1 MSKFLSRICRCL
13 KPWKPVF
20 HLMYIITIS
29 YYLSKKPSTVY
40 NIKKVERF
48 LSDIRHVLL
57 WTTIP
62 GLNEEGQGIFIKHG
76 CSFIN
81 CYITTNRSLFGN
93 LGYFDAVLFDVADV
107 SAGASD
113 LPDVRSWT
121 QKYIFVANESSDN
134 YPVCDPIYDEFFNW
148 TWTYKSESTIGFRY
162 ITILNANDELL
173 DRRFLWIPPEKM
185 KPIDLHLKS
194 QLSSKSKAAAIF
206 LDKCKSRSKREDY
219 IRNLQKYLS
228 KYNLV
233 IDIFGECGTKKC
245 KRKSMNNCF
254 WRLKHQY
261 YFYLA
266 FEDSF
271 AVDYV
276 TKEVLYGYENF
287 AVPVVYGGANYPSF
301 LPPNSYLSAIRLDEK
316 MMAEAMVLAIKN
328 ETIYHNFFRWRNHY
342 SVKAAK
348 GFEPCS
354 LCEALN
360 KKYWLTYKT
369 KNYQFR
375 KWWNPF
381 YEQRCSSWPLNMF
394 F

>member
-1 MSKFLSRICRCL
+1 MCVKGIFEIPSLLLRQQLLELIIKSLEKLFVNNNISRKVDWVGSYSSKGDYIQQNSVLSEKSIHYRIMSKFLSRICRCL

-148 TWTYKSESTIGFRY
+148 TWTYK
-162 ITILNANDELL
+162 
-173 DRRFLWIPPEKM
+173 
-185 KPIDLHLKS
+185 
-194 QLSSKSKAAAIF
+194 
-206 LDKCKSRSKREDY
+206 
-219 IRNLQKYLS
+219 
-228 KYNLV
+228 
-233 IDIFGECGTKKC
+233 
-245 KRKSMNNCF
+245 
-254 WRLKHQY
+254 
-261 YFYLA
+261 
-266 FEDSF
+266 
-271 AVDYV
+271 
-276 TKEVLYGYENF
+276 
-287 AVPVVYGGANYPSF
+287 
-301 LPPNSYLSAIRLDEK
+301 
-316 MMAEAMVLAIKN
+316 
-328 ETIYHNFFRWRNHY
+328 
-342 SVKAAK
+342 
-348 GFEPCS
+348 
-354 LCEALN
+354 
-360 KKYWLTYKT
+360 
-369 KNYQFR
+369 
-375 KWWNPF
+375 
-381 YEQRCSSWPLNMF
+381 
-394 F
+394 